1 MLKRLTNQRKARIT
15 EDSGKRFTRSAQLL
29 SKSKR
34 YLAGGVSSL
43 VRASS
48 KPHPLFFRSASGS
61 HLTDVDGNHYLD
73 YALAWGPLIL
83 GHSHPAVV
91 QAVLHQL
98 KKFQVLGAQHELE
111 IAVAQRICQMVPCAE
126 LVAFS
131 STGSEPVQM
140 ALRLARA
147 HTGRQKFIKFEG
159 HYHGWHDN
167 VLISFHPQGSS
178 HNVYQPVP
186 VSEGQNRS
194 VLKHILILPWNDLK
208 ALEAT
213 ISEHHR
219 EIAAI
224 ITEPILCNSH
234 CLMPCPGYLEGM
246 RELATRYGIVLVF
259 DEVITGFR
267 VATGGAQDLFGI
279 KPDLATYGKAI
290 AAGFPLSVVAG
301 RRDIMELIANHRV
314 LHGGTF
320 NGNPISLAAANA
332 ALKILQERDGAVL
345 KRIDKTGQALIQGI
359 TKLARELE
367 VPILVNGVGAV
378 FHLAFTSRTELRNY
392 RDTMDCDIRARDVFL
407 QAMLQFGVYLLP
419 EGRWYVSAAHSQED
433 VNKTLRAVR
442 KVFEKLKD
450 SGPVNSKR

>member
-1 MLKRLTNQRKARIT
+1 MLKQLTNQDKRRLTEGSRKFAR
-15 EDSGKRFTRSAQLL
+15 SVQLMA
-29 SKSKR
+29 KSKR

-61 HLTDVDGNHYLD
+61 HLTDVDGNRYLD
-73 YALAWGPLIL
+73 YALAWGPLVL
-83 GHSHPAVV
+83 GHSPLKVV
-91 QAVLHQL
+91 QAVLHQV

-111 IAVAQRICQMVPCAE
+111 IAVSQRICQMVPCAE
-126 LVAFS
+126 LVTFS

-147 HTGRQKFIKFEG
+147 YTGKRKLIKFEG

-167 VLISFHPQGSS
+167 VLISFHPELSADDP
-178 HNVYQPVP
+178 YRPIP
-186 VSEGQNRS
+186 VSQGQSDS
-194 VLKHILILPWNDLK
+194 VLQDILILPWNDLK
-208 ALEAT
+208 ALDAT
-213 ISEHHR
+213 IKEHHG

-267 VATGGAQDLFGI
+267 VAPGGAQELFGI

-320 NGNPISLAAANA
+320 NGNPVSLAAANA
-332 ALKILQERDGAVL
+332 ALKIMQEQGGAVL
-345 KRIDKTGQALIQGI
+345 KRIDKTGRALIQGI
-359 TKLARELE
+359 RELADELE
-367 VPILVNGVGAV
+367 VPVLVNGVGAV
-378 FHLAFTSRTELRNY
+378 FHLAFVSRKELRNY
-392 RDTMDCDIRARDVFL
+392 RDTMDCDIEARDEFL
-407 QAMLQFGVYLLP
+407 QEMLQLGVYLLP
-419 EGRWYVSAAHSQED
+419 DGRWYVSAVHSQED
-433 VNKTLRAVR
+433 VKKTLRAVR
-442 KVFEKLKD
+442 KAFEKLK
-450 SGPVNSKR
+450 RR